1 MAVPDGAIA
10 HSSAAGVWPFQIK
23 LALIKKKKEKRKKE
37 KKRKKK
43 KQNITF
49 FSVAALKLLN
59 ILAPGAV
66 F

>member
-10 HSSAAGVWPFQIK
+10 HSSAAGVWPFNIK

-49 FSVAALKLLN
+49 F
-59 ILAPGAV
+59 
-66 F
+66 